1 MIGRELLVIP
11 YFDELHDSMKNMALE
26 SEATIRT
33 DRRRFRRFPLKAQV
47 SVCRPGRLLL
57 RCKPAP
63 CRLLDIS
70 LSGMA
75 LLLDETAPAR
85 LKTALAQ
92 HTRLSIKI
100 TMPSGN
106 VYECEGAVRH
116 HNGST
121 LGVELIETPAEFRK
135 ILLHQSLKYC

>member
-1 MIGRELLVIP
+1 MISRELLVIP
-11 YFDELHDSMKNMALE
+11 YFDELHEFTENMVLE
-26 SEATIRT
+26 TEATIRT
-33 DRRRFRRFPLKAQV
+33 DRRRFRRFPLRALI
-47 SVCRPGRLLL
+47 SVCRPGKLLR
-57 RCKPAP
+57 RCKPVP

-75 LLLDETAPAR
+75 LLLDETVPAR

-92 HTRLSIKI
+92 HARLSIKI